1 MAFTHSAG
9 VAQTFLDNTG
19 GTPVEITDY
28 IKGISPETGRETSDS
43 TALGDTARGFVFG
56 LEDGG
61 ETTVDFMLDNAGTVW
76 TLVSGLY
83 NNKSIG
89 TLTAYPL
96 GNTTGKPSLARE
108 VGITK
113 LGSPIVVDDVA
124 KVAVTLKANGATTI
138 GTVA

>member
-9 VAQTFLDNTG
+9 VAQAYLDNASG
-19 GTPVEITDY
+19 SPVEISDY
-28 IKGISPETGRETSDS
+28 VKGISPEVSKETADS
-43 TALGDTARGFVFG
+43 TTLGDTARGFVFG

-61 ETTVDFMLDNAGTVW
+61 ETTVDFLLDSGGTVW
-76 TLVSGLY
+76 TLLSGLY
-83 NNKSIG
+83 NANYIG

-96 GNTTGKPSLARE
+96 GNSSGKPKIARE

-124 KVAVTLKANGATTI
+124 KVSVTVKANGATTI
-138 GTVA
+138 GTV